1 MVHYVPIEYN
11 IVPSMREKLDLFAE
25 YLKTSSGVV
34 WETPIAFLIEHTP
47 FASSY
52 RDRCLDAAGGYSV
65 DLKFWW
71 HIRYQL
77 KRYLGHLSTCQIT
90 KMGD

>member
-34 WETPIAFLIEHTP
+34 WETPIAFLIERTP
-47 FASSY
+47 FEPSY
-52 RDRCLDAAGGYSV
+52 GDA
-65 DLKFWW
+65 
-71 HIRYQL
+71 
-77 KRYLGHLSTCQIT
+77 C
-90 KMGD
+90 